1 MTREEKQFNT
11 MTKTPVRKL
20 VLTLG
25 LPTTISMLVTSIYNI
40 ADTFFVSKLGT
51 SASGA
56 VGVVF
61 PMMAIIQAVG
71 FTFGMG
77 SSSLISSKLGEKK
90 DDDAQAAGST
100 AFYVAIGIGVLLS
113 IFSMIFLNPLLTDV
127 LGSTDTILPYA
138 KDYARYII
146 YGFPVMIGSFVL
158 NNILRSEGK
167 AKLSMIGLTIGGVLN
182 IILDPIFIHT
192 FNLGIAGAAIATLI
206 SQVVSFVILLS
217 MFIAKKSIITLSIYN
232 ISGKFEVYSEILKIG
247 FPSLCRQGLA
257 SIATIILNK
266 QAGIYG
272 GDQALSAMSIVSKV
286 FMVIFSVCL
295 GIGQGYQPVCGYNYF
310 AKRYDRVKE
319 SMIFTLVCGSILM
332 TVTCLIVFIFS
343 KQIMN
348 FFISKDPDVVKIG
361 IRVIRYQCI
370 SLPFLSLNVIAN
382 MSFQSIKS
390 KFKAT
395 ILSCCRQGI
404 FFIPFIFLLPLLFEL
419 KGVELTQALSDFCT
433 FLFTIP
439 FFIIFVKDLNKKT
452 IEAKELENQIGEEV
466 FEA

>member
-20 VLTLG
+20 VLVLG
-25 LPTTISMLVTSIYNI
+25 IPTTISMLVTSLYNI
-40 ADTFFVSKLGT
+40 ADTFFVSQLGT

-61 PMMAIIQAVG
+61 PLMAIIQAVG

-90 DDDAQAAGST
+90 NDDAQAAGSS
-100 AFYVAIGIGVLLS
+100 AFYVSMTIGIILA
-113 IFSMIFLNPLLTDV
+113 IFAMMFLNPLLTKI
-127 LGSTDTILPYA
+127 LGATDTILPYA
-138 KDYARYII
+138 QDYAKYII

-167 AKLSMIGLTIGGVLN
+167 AKLSMIGLTAGGILN
-182 IILDPIFIHT
+182 IILDPIFINT
-192 FNLGIAGAAIATLI
+192 FDLGIAGAAIATLI
-206 SQVVSFVILLS
+206 SQTVSFLILLS
-217 MFIAKKSIITLSIYN
+217 MFVTKKSIITLSIYKV
-232 ISGKFEVYSEILKIG
+232 SGKMSVYSEILKIG
-247 FPSLCRQGLA
+247 LPSLCRQGLA
-257 SIATIILNK
+257 SVATILLNK
-266 QAGIYG
+266 QAGLYG

-286 FMVIFSVCL
+286 FMIIFSVCL

-319 SMIFTLVCGSILM
+319 AMVFTLLCGCVLMIFTCVIIFILAEP
-332 TVTCLIVFIFS
+332 V
-343 KQIMN
+343 MN
-348 FFISKDPDVVKIG
+348 FFISEDKEVVKIG

-395 ILSCCRQGI
+395 ILSCCRQGL
-404 FFIPFIFLLPLLFEL
+404 FFIPFIFVLPMLFEL
-419 KGVELTQALSDFCT
+419 AGVELTQALSDICT
-433 FLFTIP
+433 FIFTVP
-439 FFIIFVKDLNKKT
+439 FFIGFVKDLKKKISEMNKEK
-452 IEAKELENQIGEEV
+452 LEEV
-466 FEA
+466 IA